1 MYVYTRRKQQIKTQ
15 LLYRTK
21 KNLQKT
27 CFVYTEPGEQNYYRI
42 TRRVYVIQSPTNNNF
57 ISGLKPDDDVYYC
70 LYIITYIILVSIV
83 NKMYLF
89 LIHFRRPNIL
99 FESEN
104 NNHNR
109 LFVYIL

>member
-57 ISGLKPDDDVYYC
+57 ISGFKTRRRRLLLLIYY
-70 LYIITYIILVSIV
+70 YIYYTRFDR
-83 NKMYLF
+83 K
-89 LIHFRRPNIL
+89 
-99 FESEN
+99 
-104 NNHNR
+104 
-109 LFVYIL
+109 